1 LVKEQDLKIKAEEA
15 ETLRNCE
22 ALETKEN
29 LTQLFPLVFFLVN
42 GEGLINFGFRRLIC

>member
-1 LVKEQDLKIKAEEA
+1 LSKSKAQTCLVKEQGLKIKAEEA

-29 LTQLFPLVFFLVN
+29 LTQLFPLGILF
-42 GEGLINFGFRRLIC
+42 GEW